1 LLRIEIDPKE
11 KNIIEVLNHYRR
23 KMNYLNSLKT
33 TKFEG
38 VDSSCNIIYNQIN
51 NESKKTFLQ
60 NINWSLDQF
69 PIQDSN
75 YFLENNKL
83 FNLNSIKNN
92 ISESQSLVVSSIENL
107 ININSR
113 FINKLYEK
121 RNLNDSN
128 CIQNQISQLVYEYG
142 MLIN

>member
-1 LLRIEIDPKE
+1 
-11 KNIIEVLNHYRR
+11 
-23 KMNYLNSLKT
+23 MNYLNSLKT
-33 TKFEG
+33 TKFEE
-38 VDSSCNIIYNQIN
+38 VDSSCNNIYNQIN
-51 NESKKTFLQ
+51 NESKKTFLK
-60 NINWSLDQF
+60 NINWSFDQF
-69 PIQDSN
+69 LIKDSN

-83 FNLNSIKNN
+83 FYLNSIKNN
-92 ISESQSLVVSSIENL
+92 TLESQSLVVSSIENL

>member
-1 LLRIEIDPKE
+1 
-11 KNIIEVLNHYRR
+11 
-23 KMNYLNSLKT
+23 MNYLNSLKT

-128 CIQNQISQLVYEYG
+128 CIKNQISQLVYEYG